1 MSEFVLNQSK
11 TESIRVKTFGRL
23 CSMLKSFPEA
33 ALCVTAERVGN
44 LPEVLRA
51 LALSIEQRR
60 NRKLRVL
67 ADLLKPVI
75 VCTLGL
81 VVGLFV
87 IALFIPIVQL
97 IFDFS

>member
-1 MSEFVLNQSK
+1 
-11 TESIRVKTFGRL
+11 
-23 CSMLKSFPEA
+23 
-33 ALCVTAERVGN
+33 
-44 LPEVLRA
+44 VLRA

-67 ADLLKPVI
+67 ADLIKPVI

-97 IFDFS
+97 IFDLS